1 MKFLKALIYALA
13 ATLLMGL
20 LVVYFYFSVLQQ
32 QASNPADSSSANLT
46 LLLFVNA
53 VLVFALILI
62 WLESSNDNTPQSP
75 LEEYIAEVKKE
86 EKKDEQVTEKL
97 EPLLQRLNQISKSVS
112 LTNKTLNLGLERLS
126 SRIDDIEN
134 ASIDRIASIE
144 NNVGSDNETHPEL
157 KEIFNDELAQTLSG
171 LEIMQDSNKKSPLN
185 EKFEDVDLDT
195 LLDNK

>member
-1 MKFLKALIYALA
+1 MKFMMALIYAMA

-20 LVVYFYFSVLQQ
+20 LSAFFYFSVLEQ
-32 QASNPADSSSANLT
+32 QAPNPSVSSSANLA

-62 WLESSNDNTPQSP
+62 WLENIPDNTPQSP
-75 LEEYIAEVKKE
+75 LEKYIAEVKK
-86 EKKDEQVTEKL
+86 DEQITDKL

-134 ASIDRIASIE
+134 ASIDRIANIE
-144 NNVGSDNETHPEL
+144 NNAGSDNETHPEL
-157 KEIFNDELAQTLSG
+157 KEIFNDELAKTLSG